1 MVSERAKGVVRIRGK
16 HEKRPSVSQEARA
29 EKIKSIAVEI
39 FKAVIA
45 GLIAEA
51 ITEIFFR

>member
-1 MVSERAKGVVRIRGK
+1 MEEIRGK

-29 EKIKSIAVEI
+29 EKIKKLAAEI

-51 ITEIFFR
+51 ITEIFFN